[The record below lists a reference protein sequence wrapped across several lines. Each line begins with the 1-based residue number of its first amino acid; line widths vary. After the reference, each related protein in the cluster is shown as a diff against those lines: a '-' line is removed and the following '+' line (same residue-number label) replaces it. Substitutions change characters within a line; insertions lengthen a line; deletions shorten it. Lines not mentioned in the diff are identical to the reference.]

1 MWVYGYKR
9 FLANI
14 EEMGI
19 RIPTLLKYYWV
30 SMWLVVTPLILF
42 IVFIMTFV
50 QYSPA
55 SSTSWAEKY
64 VFPANIQAV
73 RSFPSNSYLRA
84 QAAVCC
90 CLTSHTL
97 MSLNLNQFIAFHK
110 SLSSCGM
117 RRSHR

>member
-1 MWVYGYKR
+1 MTEYISPADSYASSWGLLICAITEVILVMWVYGYKR

-73 RSFPSNSYLRA
+73 SRFPSNS
-84 QAAVCC
+84 
-90 CLTSHTL
+90 
-97 MSLNLNQFIAFHK
+97 
-110 SLSSCGM
+110 
-117 RRSHR
+117 